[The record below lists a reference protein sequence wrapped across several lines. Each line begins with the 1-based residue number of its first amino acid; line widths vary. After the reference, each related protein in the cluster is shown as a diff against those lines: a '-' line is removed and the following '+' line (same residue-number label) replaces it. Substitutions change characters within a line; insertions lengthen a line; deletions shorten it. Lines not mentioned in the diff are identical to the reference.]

1 MTCLA
6 LQETFRHLKHHDYHP
21 DAYYGFVHR
30 LADTWASTRPSL
42 EEMFSLLAHRH
53 KTDSYKKGPWQNPH
67 RVFFY
72 NTDLGKRMNTNEY
85 PVMTLKP
92 CDFVEPF
99 VRAKTGLHW
108 LAAARHPEDVVLH
121 DVILKTISNQLT
133 RTDNP
138 LVPGQLHDNSS
149 AR

>member
-1 MTCLA
+1 MTCLT
-6 LQETFRHLKHHDYHP
+6 LEETFQHLKHHNYHP

-53 KTDSYKKGPWQNPH
+53 KTDSRKKGPWQNPQ
-67 RVFFY
+67 RVFFH
-72 NTDLGKRMNTNEY
+72 NTDLGKRMNTSEY
-85 PVMTLKP
+85 PVMTLAP
-92 CDFVEPF
+92 CDFVDPF
-99 VRAKTGLHW
+99 LRAKNGLHW
-108 LAAARHPEDVVLH
+108 LAAARNKQESVRH

-133 RTDNP
+133 RTNTP
-138 LVPGQLHDNSS
+138 LVPGQIHDNSS